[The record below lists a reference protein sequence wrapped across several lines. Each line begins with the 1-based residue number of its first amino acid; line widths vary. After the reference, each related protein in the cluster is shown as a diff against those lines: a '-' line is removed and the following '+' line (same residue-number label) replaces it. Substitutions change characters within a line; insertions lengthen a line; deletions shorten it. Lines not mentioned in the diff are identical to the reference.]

1 MRHQKARHLLGRPS
15 DQRKA
20 LLRSLATELLRH
32 ERITTTEARA
42 KAVQSVA
49 EKMISLAK
57 RGDLHARRQ
66 AAAYVL
72 DQDVVKKLFNETA
85 TRYTERNGGYTQIVK
100 IGPRMGD
107 GAPMAIIQFV

>member
-1 MRHQKARHLLGRPS
+1 MRHQKAKNLLGRPS

-42 KAVQSVA
+42 KAVQPVA
-49 EKMISLAK
+49 EKMLTLAK

-66 AAAYVL
+66 AAAYIT
-72 DQDVVKKLFNETA
+72 DADVVKKIFNETA
-85 TRYTERNGGYTQIVK
+85 SRYNERNGGYTQIVK

-107 GAPMAIIQFV
+107 GAPMAIIQLV